1 VFKDVNLHIE
11 RGDRIALVGPNGAGK
26 STLMRMLSQSET
38 ADDGTLTVGHQVV
51 MEYFAQDE
59 AVRLNPALTV
69 YETLEAGSSNDMV
82 PAIRNILGGF
92 LFSGDDI
99 HKKAAV
105 LSGGER
111 TRLAVA
117 RMLLRPSNTLLLD
130 EPTNH
135 LDLDSK
141 DVLLEALEDYGGT
154 LILVSHDRYF
164 VEKLA
169 TKIIEIGHGEA
180 VVYPG
185 TYTEFLWSKKTRE
198 EQAAAPP
205 PPKPKPVEKKSDG
218 GPTQQKAQGSG
229 LKAQGKTPEK
239 AQTTTGQQDREER
252 KRLEAERKKK
262 QRDQES
268 LRKRIADLEARIST
282 SEAEVKQLEAAMSE
296 AGFYQDSA
304 RSKPVIDRHQALMWE
319 VGDLMAQW
327 EALQNHAAEQ
337 ASEP

>member
-1 VFKDVNLHIE
+1 
-11 RGDRIALVGPNGAGK
+11 
-26 STLMRMLSQSET
+26 
-38 ADDGTLTVGHQVV
+38 
-51 MEYFAQDE
+51 
-59 AVRLNPALTV
+59 
-69 YETLEAGSSNDMV
+69 
-82 PAIRNILGGF
+82 
-92 LFSGDDI
+92 
-99 HKKAAV
+99 
-105 LSGGER
+105 
-111 TRLAVA
+111 
-117 RMLLRPSNTLLLD
+117 MLLRPSNTLLLD

-169 TKIIEIGHGEA
+169 TKIIEIGHGDA

-185 TYTEFLWSKKTRE
+185 TYTEFLWSKKARDE
-198 EQAAAPP
+198 AAAAPP
-205 PPKPKPVEKKSDG
+205 VPPKKKPDG
-218 GPTQQKAQGSG
+218 APTPVTAAAKAPGSRLPANQPAPGSRLPAPGKPGPGKAPEM
-229 LKAQGKTPEK
+229 AQPVT
-239 AQTTTGQQDREER
+239 AQQDREER
-252 KRLEAERKKK
+252 KRVEAERKKK
-262 QRDQES
+262 QREQET

-296 AGFYQDSA
+296 AGFYEDSA

-327 EALQNHAAEQ
+327 EALQTHAEEQ